1 MSHPAL
7 PWLIGGGAA
16 LAAIL
21 YATQK
26 STTPTPIL
34 APPPQVDPAWA
45 KKYSVDPRLLAADL
59 ARTKYGVELL
69 KPGQRMVLPT
79 NLQVT
84 AQVGPNRT
92 FTATP
97 QQVKDQLQ
105 RQNTFTARWGIKEVW
120 AASELIERID
130 KQPDTVKFLFRFPIA
145 NDRQAQDMDSLQ
157 TGRVTIVIDTVEA
170 LQYFSG
176 VLLLALMASF
186 DPKTG
191 ATVNLDKPVV
201 RNLMRLFS
209 YHNWQV
215 SEGLTE
221 YQLDTLNRFVG
232 SPIDRWL
239 RTPEGSVDQS
249 ETKYYHASGPY
260 WADKEP
266 NWHAGVWYRCV
277 PNEYP
282 GMNVP
287 GSPTAN
293 PDYYMKALRADNP
306 DDNFRWMDVGQEYGG
321 GGYWTKNVSSTI
333 APGYFKDHLGDAR
346 GFAKQILGNGRL
358 WLFEYA
364 ALRFQNI
371 LYASSM
377 IKGVSDLAGQALGAL
392 ASAVAGLLKLAA
404 GVPGGEK
411 DLLAAIGE
419 ALKVLIS
426 FIIESIKAEEDN
438 EKMQRMTEAH
448 LNNLLATFWST
459 TLKTLHTSN
468 YLSGY
473 QLGVI
478 PNFQEGYLHAGYRM
492 GASRSVSYLMRNFI
506 QVHDQAVGGVCAYM
520 HLPQIPLFVR
530 GVPFS
535 VITSA
540 TRDHL
545 YAVESVYGYILS
557 PAMRAAY
564 AEKARGEMTLA
575 AEDLFSERGIA
586 AQNALRIDP
595 NMKGPVGIR
604 IISIHRGSGM
614 VKVEHGPGAGG
625 PSIPFH
631 QYNPGFGLPGKI
643 VSPGATSGSGV
654 AIL

>member
-1 MSHPAL
+1 MALPTL

-16 LAAIL
+16 LAALI

-26 STTPTPIL
+26 TTTNQIV

-45 KKYSVDPRLLAADL
+45 KKYSVDPRILYADL

-69 KPGQRMVLPT
+69 KPGQQMVRPT

-84 AQVGPNRT
+84 ADVGPTRT
-92 FTATP
+92 ITAKP
-97 QQVKDQLQ
+97 QQIRDQLQ
-105 RQNTFTARWGIKEVW
+105 HQNTFTARWGIKEVW
-120 AASELIERID
+120 AASELIERIA
-130 KQPDTVKFLFRFPIA
+130 KQPDTVKFLYRFPIE
-145 NDRQAQDMDSLQ
+145 NDRKANDMDSLQ
-157 TGRVTIVIDTVEA
+157 SGRVTIVIDTVEA

-176 VLLLALMASF
+176 VLLLAIMASF
-186 DPKTG
+186 NPTSG

-201 RNLMRLFS
+201 KNLMRLFS

-221 YQLDTLNRFVG
+221 YQLETLNRFVG

-239 RTPEGSVDQS
+239 RAPDGSRDES
-249 ETKYYHASGPY
+249 EVKYYHASGPY
-260 WADKEP
+260 WSPAER

-282 GMNVP
+282 GMNIP
-287 GSPTAN
+287 NSPTAN
-293 PDYYMKALRADNP
+293 ADYYMKPLRADNP
-306 DDNFRWMDVGQEYGG
+306 DDNFRWIDTGG
-321 GGYWTKNVSSTI
+321 GGYWTKNVSSVI
-333 APGYFKDHLGDAR
+333 QEGYFKDHLGAAR
-346 GFAKQILGNGRL
+346 GFARQILGNGRL

-377 IKGVSDLAGQALGAL
+377 IRGVSDLAGQALGAL
-392 ASAVAGLLKLAA
+392 ASAVSGLLKMAA

-411 DLLAAIGE
+411 DILQAIGE
-419 ALKVLIS
+419 VLKVLIS
-426 FIIESIKAEEDN
+426 FIIDSIKAEEDN
-438 EKMQRMTEAH
+438 EKMQRMTESH

-459 TLKTLHTSN
+459 TLKTLHTST

-506 QVHDQAVGGVCAYM
+506 QVHDQAMGGVCAYM

-530 GVPFS
+530 GVPFA

-540 TRDHL
+540 TREHL

-557 PAMRAAY
+557 PTMRAAY
-564 AEKARGEMTLA
+564 AEKKSGSITLSP
-575 AEDLFSERGIA
+575 EDLFTERGIA
-586 AQNALRIDP
+586 AQNDLRIDP
-595 NMKGPVGIR
+595 DMKGPVGVR
-604 IISIHRGSGM
+604 IISIHRGSGV

-625 PSIPFH
+625 PAIPFH
-631 QYNPGFGLPGKI
+631 QYVPGFGLPGKI
-643 VSPGATSGSGV
+643 VSQRGGSGE

>member
-26 STTPTPIL
+26 STTNQII

-45 KKYSVDPRLLAADL
+45 KKYSIDPRLLAADL
-59 ARTKYGVELL
+59 ARTKYGIELL
-69 KPGQRMVLPT
+69 RPGQEMALPT

-84 AQVGPNRT
+84 ADVGPNRT
-92 FTATP
+92 ITATA
-97 QQVKDQLQ
+97 QQVAAQIQK
-105 RQNTFTARWGIKEVW
+105 QNAFTARWGIKEVW
-120 AASELIERID
+120 AATELIERID

-145 NDRQAQDMDSLQ
+145 NDRQAQDMDAIQS
-157 TGRVTIVIDTVEA
+157 GRVTIIIDTVEA

-176 VLLLALMASF
+176 VLMLAMMASF

-191 ATVNLDKPVV
+191 ATTNLDKPVV
-201 RNLMRLFS
+201 KNLMRLFS

-239 RTPEGSVDQS
+239 RTPDGDIDES

-260 WADKEP
+260 WSPEEK
-266 NWHAGVWYRCV
+266 NWTPGAWFRCV

-287 GSPTAN
+287 GSPTADPN
-293 PDYYMKALRADNP
+293 YYMEVIDRDHP
-306 DDNFRWMDVGQEYGG
+306 DDNFRRVDVKPPYGS
-321 GGYWTKNVSSTI
+321 GGYWTKNKSSRI
-333 APGYFKDHLGDAR
+333 VEGYFKDHLGDAR
-346 GFAKQILGNGRL
+346 PFAKKILGNGRL

-364 ALRFQNI
+364 ALRMQNI
-371 LYASSM
+371 QYATMM
-377 IKGVSDLAGQALGAL
+377 IKGVSDLAGQAIGAL
-392 ASAVAGLLKLAA
+392 AKAVSGLLMLAA
-404 GVPGGEK
+404 GAPGGEK
-411 DLLAAIGE
+411 LIMDAIGE
-419 ALKVLIS
+419 VLKVLIS
-426 FIIESIKAEEDN
+426 FITEAIKAEEDN
-438 EKMQRMTEAH
+438 EKVQRMVESH

-459 TLKTLHTSN
+459 TLQTLHTSS

-478 PNFQEGYLHAGYRM
+478 PNFQEGFLHAGYRT
-492 GASRSVSYLMRNFI
+492 GASRSVSYLMRNFVM
-506 QVHDQAVGGVCAYM
+506 VHDQAVGGVCAYM
-520 HLPQIPLFVR
+520 HLPQIPMFAR
-530 GVPFS
+530 GIPFA

-540 TRDHL
+540 TRDYL
-545 YAVESVYGYILS
+545 YAIETVYGYIL
-557 PAMRAAY
+557 PPKLRQIY
-564 AEKARGEMTLA
+564 QDKNLA
-575 AEDLFSERGIA
+575 QQSG
-586 AQNALRIDP
+586 LRIDP
-595 NMKGPVGIR
+595 DMKGPVGIR
-604 IISIHRGSGM
+604 VISIHRGTGV

-625 PSIPFH
+625 PTMPFH
-631 QYNPGFGLPGKI
+631 QYIPGFGLPGRI
-643 VSPGATSGSGV
+643 VSQTTGRE